1 MNMLKTNNREQGRSD
16 ARWPILLTA
25 SAGVLALLPVSLE
38 IFWGTMPFAVIGGL
52 TAVIVLALLLLPAVP
67 FVLASRERRRK
78 RGEAA
83 TLSRAID
90 DRQDRP

>member
-1 MNMLKTNNREQGRSD
+1 MPKTEDRKDARSD

-52 TAVIVLALLLLPAVP
+52 TAVIVGALLLLPGVP
-67 FVLASRERRRK
+67 FVMTRLERRRQ
-78 RGEAA
+78 RGKAA
-83 TLSRAID
+83 PLSDAID
-90 DRQDRP
+90 DHRDRR